1 MEKENLAKEYAYT
14 LYGERTDEKFNQG
27 AEIFDAY
34 DIEDAFNAGRNSV
47 IDNIPDLEWSI
58 ENGRPTA
65 SNTIFDYAYTIG
77 KDKIGYHY
85 AYGLGSYVGNYK
97 SLDEAKQAANKD
109 YKNRIKEVLGL

>member
-1 MEKENLAKEYAYT
+1 MNKEDLAKEYAYT
-14 LYGERTDEKFNQG
+14 LYGERTDEKFNQS

-65 SNTIFDYAYTIG
+65 SNTIFDYSYTI
-77 KDKIGYHY
+77 KNKIGYYY
-85 AYGLGSYVGNYK
+85 AYGLGSYIGKYN
-97 SLDEAKQAANKD
+97 SLDEVKRAAEED
-109 YKNRIKEVLGL
+109 YKNRIKQALGL